1 MMSSLDSRPLSRP
14 EMVIAAWRSSSRRE
28 KLLLV
33 AGVRPAAASSRVA
46 RTISSARSRRIPGS
60 KGGVSGMP
68 PV

>member
-1 MMSSLDSRPLSRP
+1 
-14 EMVIAAWRSSSRRE
+14 MVIAAWRSSSRRE

-46 RTISSARSRRIPGS
+46 VTISPARWRSRPAS
-60 KGGVSGMP
+60 NGVDSGMA